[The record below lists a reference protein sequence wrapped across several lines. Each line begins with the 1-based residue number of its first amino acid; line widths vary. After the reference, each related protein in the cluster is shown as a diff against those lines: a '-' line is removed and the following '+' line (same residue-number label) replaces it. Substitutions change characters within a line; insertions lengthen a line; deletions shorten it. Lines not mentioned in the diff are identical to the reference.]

1 MKTLLLLPL
10 LRPLQASQ
18 RRPWQRSL
26 LISQVLHP
34 QCPHG
39 PVPEVN
45 TAFEIPEDIYAGY
58 CTPPEEDKNQRK
70 VRIQRIERRWAK
82 EWREYRYVT
91 PKYMKKFAL
100 NPPCPRPP
108 LAPGQDADPTSLK
121 RGEDYPDEW
130 AKRQAKLAR
139 VAKEAVRKFNEDS
152 AAAATAEASASK
164 PKEAMAKKPTHQP
177 SASPS
182 MPSRPSSSAM
192 PSRLPS
198 RQIPHTATAPP
209 KSSTAPSKSSAPV
222 HLATCQRTAGFSIA
236 SGVSASSSASPI
248 SSSCHTLLKT
258 KATVGRG
265 PRPSPKKKH
274 VAFHVPSDDEASD
287 DELAEIIRDRQ
298 VKAARAKGTSV
309 PLLLDP
315 RKILDYIDLWH
326 KDPNTPMPD
335 SNLTPGQNHM
345 LIALIGEEKWKFEKA
360 MKLKKAQ
367 YKKERPR
374 AKGLHASLLPL
385 VSQRVPQLHQTLH

>member
-1 MKTLLLLPL
+1 MS
-10 LRPLQASQ
+10 AAE
-18 RRPWQRSL
+18 SL
-26 LISQVLHP
+26 GSHQLNSFAAFLEEKLHTSSENSFVQISQLKNMADGKKP
-34 QCPHG
+34 QKG
-39 PVPEVN
+39 GKKPEVM
-45 TAFEIPEDIYAGY
+45 TAFEIPEEIYADY
-58 CTPPEEDKNQRK
+58 CTPDEAKFGKENKNQRK
-70 VRIQRIERRWAK
+70 VRIQKIERRWAR

-100 NPPCPRPP
+100 NPPCPRAP
-108 LAPGQDADPTSLK
+108 LAPGQVADPTSIK
-121 RGEDYPDEW
+121 RGEDFPEEW

-139 VAKEAVRKFNEDS
+139 QAKEAVKKFNEDS
-152 AAAATAEASASK
+152 ATATATEASVK
-164 PKEAMAKKPTHQP
+164 PRKSMPKKPARKP
-177 SASPS
+177 SASPTV
-182 MPSRPSSSAM
+182 
-192 PSRLPS
+192 PS

-236 SGVSASSSASPI
+236 SGVSASSSAAPI
-248 SSSCHTLLKT
+248 SSSGPTLLKT
-258 KATVGRG
+258 KATAGRG
-265 PRPSPKKKH
+265 PRPSPKKKQ

-335 SNLTPGQNHM
+335 FHLTPGQSHM
-345 LIALIGEEKWKFEKA
+345 LTHFITEEKWKFEKA
-360 MKLKKAQ
+360 REIRKAQ
-367 YKKERPR
+367 YRKEKLLKKNVVRMTPEE
-374 AKGLHASLLPL
+374 LL
-385 VSQRVPQLHQTLH
+385 